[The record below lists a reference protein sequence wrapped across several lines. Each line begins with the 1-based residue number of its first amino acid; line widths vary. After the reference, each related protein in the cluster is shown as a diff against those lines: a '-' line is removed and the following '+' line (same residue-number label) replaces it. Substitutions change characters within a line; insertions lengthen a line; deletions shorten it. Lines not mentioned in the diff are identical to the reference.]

1 MIIIEAFIIGC
12 FFLILYLFFSL
23 ILDNFIIAFF
33 LAGFFKHY
41 LGYLL
46 GIQTFYCNYYH
57 NNYHNNYHN
66 DDYYISQPHNIYLES
81 IMEGLIF
88 AYLALLFT
96 KIISNNYIL
105 AFIIGFIVH
114 IIADYIGLHALF
126 FKYNCIIK
134 K

>member
-46 GIQTFYCNYYH
+46 GIQTFYC

>member
-23 ILDNFIIAFF
+23 IIDNFIIAFF

-46 GIQTFYCNYYH
+46 GIQTFYCNYYDY
-57 NNYHNNYHN
+57 NNYNNDNYV
-66 DDYYISQPHNIYLES
+66 SQPHNIYLES
-81 IMEGLIF
+81 IMEGLLF

-126 FKYNCIIK
+126 FKYNCIVK

>member
-1 MIIIEAFIIGC
+1 
-12 FFLILYLFFSL
+12 
-23 ILDNFIIAFF
+23 
-33 LAGFFKHY
+33 
-41 LGYLL
+41 
-46 GIQTFYCNYYH
+46 
-57 NNYHNNYHN
+57 
-66 DDYYISQPHNIYLES
+66 
-81 IMEGLIF
+81 MEGLLF

-114 IIADYIGLHALF
+114 IIADYIGIHALF